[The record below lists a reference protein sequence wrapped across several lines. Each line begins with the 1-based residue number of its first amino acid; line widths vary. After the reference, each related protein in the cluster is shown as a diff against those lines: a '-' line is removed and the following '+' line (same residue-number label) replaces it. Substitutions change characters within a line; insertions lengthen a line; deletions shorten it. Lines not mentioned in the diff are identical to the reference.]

1 MLSRALRNRFI
12 ELHFDTIPRN
22 ELEIILEKKC
32 LLPSSRAQR
41 LVEVMH
47 RLQVSCFT
55 FICILELFIYFH
67 TTVSNAYIHWVY
79 RFTDEVTRLSTIE
92 LHIQVSLLL
101 LLFK

>member
-55 FICILELFIYFH
+55 FICIL
-67 TTVSNAYIHWVY
+67 
-79 RFTDEVTRLSTIE
+79 
-92 LHIQVSLLL
+92 
-101 LLFK
+101 